1 MITVSVEIQPQ
12 HKKIDN
18 NISPFYSVLLDYF
31 SELRDQY
38 RDDCFKADL
47 IIAELR
53 LLEGPPSRV
62 SIIIET
68 EPRVCMVQLASGM
81 DYWRVRPTT
90 TTTTNDVAQHG
101 GHPANTK
108 SCSLGLQH
116 ISLILDIHIN
126 KR

>member
-1 MITVSVEIQPQ
+1 MITVSLEIQLQ
-12 HKKIDN
+12 HRKIDN
-18 NISPFYSVLLDYF
+18 NISHFYSVLLDYF

-53 LLEGPPSRV
+53 LLEGPPSGA

-68 EPRVCMVQLASGM
+68 EPHVCMVKLASGM
-81 DYWRVRPTT
+81 DYGRVRPTT
-90 TTTTNDVAQHG
+90 TTTTNDVVQHG
-101 GHPANTK
+101 GHSANTK